1 MHFQLSGNRTLAAA
15 GWETSDVVFLF
26 LVIWLEGVLLSARD
40 RETPRTRKHLFAGVW
55 KGHFCVR
62 SGPFPGRAPPPHTV
76 WYSHLVGAGVHEAKT
91 LQFNSCRDPGLVE
104 LWILTFSIVG
114 QVTETKLL
122 DFTFVN
128 IPGYLTDL
136 INVYSNIWRNKG
148 HCSILLG
155 MKACL
160 STGKNGFLNCW
171 FATCVWDFACECW

>member
-1 MHFQLSGNRTLAAA
+1 MWFLSSWLYDWRGCFFQQGTERLLEQGSICLQGSERGISVCEAAHSL
-15 GWETSDVVFLF
+15 GM
-26 LVIWLEGVLLSARD
+26 
-40 RETPRTRKHLFAGVW
+40 
-55 KGHFCVR
+55 
-62 SGPFPGRAPPPHTV
+62 PPPPCPV